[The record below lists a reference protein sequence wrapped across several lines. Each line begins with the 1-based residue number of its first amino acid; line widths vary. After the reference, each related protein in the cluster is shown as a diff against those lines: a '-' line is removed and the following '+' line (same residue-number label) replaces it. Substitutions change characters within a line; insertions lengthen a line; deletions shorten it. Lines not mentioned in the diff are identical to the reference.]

1 MKNVILRSI
10 LLSNLLV
17 VLNLSLYSQSLF
29 TEVPL
34 NKQDMKAIA
43 IDKTDKLK
51 TNPVFSDILRVK
63 MNDLKKTQKDGRFP
77 IGIGKNK
84 TTAVAKYVKYEDDNN
99 YEWIGEI
106 IDEYE
111 NQTGRITL
119 LMNNGNLSGSYI
131 VDDTQYLVQDY
142 GENDKKEGK
151 YVYLVKFNNEEVAK
165 HQCSLEESA
174 VKTDSLVKNDLNVQP
189 RTCNRNVRVLFLYTQ
204 NVINS
209 GLDPDNYA
217 ANVIADANQTF
228 RNSGITVAQLN
239 YQYAGIGL
247 SNVNDNPFISNESN
261 ATDRAIRVLNDLAME
276 QNLPNSLRNQTAA
289 DLVLL
294 IKRSDLCDNNGAC
307 ISGRAFLGQNENPD
321 FGYAFADINFPIAI
335 GVHELGHLFGCKHQ
349 NDNATA
355 HNLKSYARGWTNPST
370 GQGRTIMFTPV
381 DNNTTTLRFYNPDLN
396 FGDADRNNTRRL
408 LEIGHLMA
416 NYKQGQDPLQVFIN
430 GPSVID
436 NTYINYTWCASS
448 CNNDA
453 SITNYAWSWSGD
465 GFNYSWLGGN
475 STCASRSGYNFWTSG
490 TTIFI
495 KLIATY
501 STGQQLTVVKPV
513 QFIKYGYRQ
522 SDTSTPDNISSNI
535 VKIWPNP
542 SVDQVSIEFKSSK
555 EKMISASLTDIHGMK
570 IKDIINVSIPK
581 GKYIFEE
588 DLSTL
593 QSGIYYI
600 IIDDGQ
606 KIETLPLI
614 ITK

>member
-1 MKNVILRSI
+1 
-10 LLSNLLV
+10 
-17 VLNLSLYSQSLF
+17 
-29 TEVPL
+29 
-34 NKQDMKAIA
+34 
-43 IDKTDKLK
+43 
-51 TNPVFSDILRVK
+51 
-63 MNDLKKTQKDGRFP
+63 
-77 IGIGKNK
+77 
-84 TTAVAKYVKYEDDNN
+84 VAKYVKYEDDNN

-131 VDDTQYLVQDY
+131 VDNTQYLVQDY

-381 DNNTTTLRFYNPDLN
+381 DNNTTTLRFSNPDLN

>member
-1 MKNVILRSI
+1 M
-10 LLSNLLV
+10 
-17 VLNLSLYSQSLF
+17 
-29 TEVPL
+29 
-34 NKQDMKAIA
+34 
-43 IDKTDKLK
+43 
-51 TNPVFSDILRVK
+51 
-63 MNDLKKTQKDGRFP
+63 
-77 IGIGKNK
+77 
-84 TTAVAKYVKYEDDNN
+84 AKYVKYEDDNN

-131 VDDTQYLVQDY
+131 VDNTQYLVQDY

-381 DNNTTTLRFYNPDLN
+381 DNNTTTLRFSNPDLN

-555 EKMISASLTDIHGMK
+555 EKMISASFTDIHGMK